1 MHSCGVVAKN
11 KRQKYEIQ
19 VEYESVLKSNRNE
32 VKQRK

>member
-1 MHSCGVVAKN
+1 MCSSCVVAKN
-11 KRQKYEIQ
+11 RWQKYEIQ